1 MKSLLPSL
9 WDDKSEPFGS
19 LNKELSRV
27 FSDFSRRFPTM
38 SGFSEAAFPA
48 IEVKETDNGLEVSV
62 EVPGVSEKDI
72 DVSVVGQMLT
82 IKGEKRA
89 DKEVREENRYV
100 SERSY
105 GAFRRSL
112 PLPFEPPA
120 DKVVAQMDNGVLTI
134 TLPKP
139 AEALGKTSRI
149 EVKRKS

>member
-38 SGFSEAAFPA
+38 TGFPDTAFPA
-48 IEVKETDNGLEVSV
+48 VDVKDTEEGLEVTV
-62 EVPGVSEKDI
+62 EVPGVSEKDV

-82 IKGEKRA
+82 IKGEKKA
-89 DKEVREENRYV
+89 EKEVREENRYV

-105 GAFRRSL
+105 GAFRRAL

-120 DKVVAQMDNGVLTI
+120 DKVKAQMDNGILTI
-134 TLPKP
+134 SLPKP
-139 AEALGKTSRI
+139 PEAAGKTSRI